1 MERIIL
7 FFAFLVVYGLY
18 LWTSV
23 ILFNRFLA
31 KASKNSFVENELM
44 IIIPYFF
51 FFAFIFLIGRFF
63 NLHLFTLSI
72 LFSNIGLLITMI
84 VWSLI
89 GNPKVP
95 FKEIGGW
102 AGSDFGMKN
111 SWLTL
116 LPQGL
121 ILLMI
126 IAFPIIIGINFF
138 SPSSEE
144 TIRIMVIKYSL
155 ILILGSYVLML
166 PVFTG
171 ILSSSFIDEDTRAR
185 YFITQ
190 FSGLIAYSLFLSLLF
205 WIFNLGKTG
214 HEFHLGNVNFNHSP
228 QLFLIV
234 MGFLLAFLILPYFI
248 GIQKAKRL
256 KNDYLETNKL
266 LLGNIVEAINLATE
280 NTLISRIENLEKQI
294 ASEFTKLVESD
305 KGIETGL
312 RFDALDS
319 ENEVLKVEVLQYK
332 YYKVAR
338 AYDARFSFYDFLNDT
353 YNKLEEL
360 KKIEFDKANP
370 TANNQILE
378 KYIAHFKAYK
388 EELSKKD
395 ESKGKTNPALWIGI
409 ITILSPFISQLMSE
423 IGKSLIEMF
432 KNM

>member
-1 MERIIL
+1 MERILL
-7 FFAFLVVYGLY
+7 FLAFLVVYGLY

-23 ILFNRFLA
+23 ILFNRFLN
-31 KASKNSFVENELM
+31 KTKKNSFVENELM
-44 IIIPYFF
+44 IVIPYFF

-72 LFSNIGLLITMI
+72 LFSNIGLLITVI

-89 GNPKVP
+89 GNPKIP

-111 SWLTL
+111 SWLTII
-116 LPQGL
+116 PQGL
-121 ILLMI
+121 ILLML
-126 IAFPIIIGINFF
+126 IAFPIVIGVNFF
-138 SPSSEE
+138 SQSSEDA
-144 TIRIMVIKYSL
+144 IRIITIKYSL
-155 ILILGSYVLML
+155 ILILGSYVSML
-166 PVFTG
+166 PVFVG

-214 HEFHLGNVNFNHSP
+214 HEVQLGNVNFNLSP
-228 QLFLIV
+228 QMFLIV

-294 ASEFTKLVESD
+294 TAEYTKLVETD

-312 RFDALDS
+312 RFDELNS
-319 ENEVLKVEVLQYK
+319 ENDLLKTEILQYQ

-338 AYDARFSFYDFLNDT
+338 AYDARFSFYDFLNET
-353 YNKLEEL
+353 YKKLEEL
-360 KKIEFDKANP
+360 KKLDFDNNNS
-370 TANNQILE
+370 TANNQLLE
-378 KYIAHFKAYK
+378 KYVAHFKAYK

-423 IGKSLIEMF
+423 IGKYLIEIF